1 MSYAST
7 HSSPPSP
14 VGSAAPARRTAHPEA
29 LAEDLAVVLASVAK
43 AAVGAPARLVAALA
57 EHRRQAR
64 QVAALEALSDHVL
77 ADIGI
82 ERPQIR
88 RMVRQ
93 GRK

>member
-14 VGSAAPARRTAHPEA
+14 VGSAAPARRSGHP
-29 LAEDLAVVLASVAK
+29 VVLASVAK
-43 AAVGAPARLVAALA
+43 AVIGAPARLVAALA

-64 QVAALEALSDHVL
+64 QIAALEALSDHVL

>member
-14 VGSAAPARRTAHPEA
+14 VGSAAPARRSGHP
-29 LAEDLAVVLASVAK
+29 VVLASVAK
-43 AAVGAPARLVAALA
+43 AVIGAPARLVAALV

-64 QVAALEALSDHVL
+64 QIAALEALSDHVL

-82 ERPQIR
+82 ERSQIR